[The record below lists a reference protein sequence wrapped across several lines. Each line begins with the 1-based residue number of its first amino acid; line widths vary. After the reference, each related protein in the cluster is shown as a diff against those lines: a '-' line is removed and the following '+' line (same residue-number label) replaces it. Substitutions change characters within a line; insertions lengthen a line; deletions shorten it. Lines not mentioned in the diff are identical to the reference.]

1 MMKRWMIRIG
11 KALGLILAI
20 ILGLVVL
27 ALLVVQI
34 GAVRD
39 PLVQRILASVNASLE
54 GRIEVG
60 EVNGPLLGGAS
71 IHDIAIY
78 DGRSN
83 LAAFIPEATLS
94 YSLGSL
100 IRGQLIV
107 EDVTAERASLVVRT
121 YPDGTLNWTT
131 LTAPSDEEGQP
142 LATPIFVE
150 RVSINDAMLA
160 YVDQATESPDT
171 PDLLGLRDTLLNA
184 LSEASASPA
193 ELRTIWLSAWNA
205 SPRLTDGAPAA
216 PLSATLTALNAGVT
230 ASLYQGDILA
240 DLTRFEVNAGIDWL
254 AGTHTIT
261 LGTSEVRISDNLT
274 HVELGALHVGEL
286 LSLSALRATLI
297 SPEAPADTSPGET
310 DQPTTDAPPV
320 QDIFAHLD
328 TLTLPAATLERF
340 SGQSLGLP
348 GDLRLSARIGGG
360 DQIGALAEL
369 HLPDLAEPIRLS
381 AQLADLTSE
390 TPRYLA
396 TLSTPRLDTTTL
408 APGLDLPQAS
418 TRLRAQV
425 MGMGFDPKTL
435 HAGLRARLDETRYDA
450 YEASLT
456 YLAGD
461 LSEGDIRAQRLAA
474 LSPYLNLFASAHL
487 DPEGRARAVVRTTAD
502 PDQAERAA
510 ELTGT
515 PPVTADLDIDLDA
528 RFNPE
533 QNDLLQA
540 ARSLDLDASW
550 RFEGFDAFDIV
561 INNSRG
567 TLTADL
573 ERVEHANERYRA
585 RYTLDARAAGVRLD
599 GMSLGT
605 LRARDQ
611 GRIELQL
618 PLEDPLASLT
628 DLTNDLRIDLTNLR
642 AQGNRLERASL
653 RATSQKRPDA
663 PRSLQSRLR
672 LRASGIHTPDASV
685 GSVESDLRAT
695 ARLGSGTDPFESL
708 RAFTLKGDLS
718 AEALRAPASDA
729 TITSATLEF
738 DLRGQL
744 DAPLG
749 DVRLQL
755 HELTLGTDT
764 FERADLH
771 LAMASGDTAR
781 LDADLF
787 RDATR
792 RYDVG
797 VTVQHRRRYTDLTL
811 TELHLAS
818 DLTRWETTEESRIG
832 FDGRRLTL
840 DDVELNRQDGNQS
853 IRAHGTFT
861 PGRSQDLELGLRN
874 LAPGQLAHDFHFDQL
889 PDIGGHIDLALTLG
903 GTASHPT
910 VDLRTEASALTYEGE
925 GPFNLSLAADYTDGQ
940 ARIPEVVLSA
950 YEHDILEM
958 SATLPVTF
966 DLQGNTSIHWKK
978 DFRLNLNLA
987 EITLRDF
994 HQPLPILNEYGVEGD
1009 INGRVSWSGS
1019 LENPNLEV
1027 DLNAQGLQFTGEVN
1041 GEFVSLRSIDLATET
1056 TYSPPRGPRGGLN
1069 SRINLDWR
1077 SERIARVHASA
1088 ALPLAQWLRSVT
1100 GYSDEELLWR
1110 EAFLTLPMRLLVDIP
1125 DINLERIPLEQLRQA
1140 DATGEGS
1147 ILIDLDGTIA
1157 RPTGRIDIGLQK
1169 LGWTHFRDMF
1179 IDLNARLGDG
1189 RLNVERLRFEWDGD
1203 EILVADGSL
1212 PLPVEDLLAG
1222 ETLEDIP
1229 LNFRAQLRQLPIS
1242 KLSAFNYEF
1251 ARVRGDIAAYIT
1263 LDGSLRAPRLEA
1275 RAGLF
1280 DTRLGDGSTGTI
1292 SMEVRGEDNLL
1303 NLDARLCRQYGDL
1316 LNMSAALPLNL
1327 DVIALASGANWQAP
1341 GELRVDVTS
1350 DPMELD
1356 KVLPTQ
1362 LLSDLIEEPE
1372 GTLEADLKV
1381 RGDWQEPLIDGQFS
1395 LNQAAITL
1403 VPMGR
1408 RFVDIDADI
1417 ALDNDTLDINTF
1429 VLNDGPSRASL
1440 TGSVGHER
1448 FIPDDVDLRLEANEF
1463 NLAGLAVDFPVYV
1476 STTTTARGSLQG
1488 SPGTINVNIAGLEV
1502 VLTDN
1507 QEQGLHATELDPDI
1521 VILNGNNRN
1530 QTEDQT
1536 NASELA
1542 NRDLSD
1548 PGAMNLR
1555 VNVKVD
1561 RDAWVR
1567 HPIGD
1572 VNIKADIVALLAGTN
1587 ISLTGSA
1594 EAIRGDLEFLGR
1606 RFIVEPSEVV
1616 FTGATPPNP
1625 RLQLEAT
1632 YELDRAIT
1640 QSLGPPSEGDPRI
1653 IFRISGSADNPQLV
1667 LQSDPAMTDTEILF
1681 VLMTGR
1687 PPSRGDVGQDEGVAN
1702 QALGAVSGL
1711 FFGLLQDQ
1719 LAGTVPVDVLRL
1731 EPGDGG
1737 LQGGRLEFGK
1747 YITNDIFVS
1756 YRVQFG
1762 GEEDDATNIVRVEY
1776 HFLPRWMVEL
1786 TYTDRNEGG
1795 ANIFWD
1801 VY

>member
-1 MMKRWMIRIG
+1 MIRIG

-27 ALLVVQI
+27 ALLIVQI

-39 PLVQRILASVNASLE
+39 PLVQRILASVNTSLE
-54 GRIEVG
+54 GRVEVG
-60 EVNGPLLGGAS
+60 EVNGPLLGSAS
-71 IHDIAIY
+71 VRDIAIF
-78 DGRSN
+78 DGRDN

-100 IRGQLIV
+100 IRGQLVIDEV
-107 EDVTAERASLVVRT
+107 AAQRPGVVVRT
-121 YPDGTLNWTT
+121 YPDGALNWTT
-131 LTAPSDEEGQP
+131 LTQPSEEPSKP
-142 LATPIFVE
+142 LGFPIFVE
-150 RVSINDAMLA
+150 RVALNDAMLA
-160 YVDQATESPDT
+160 YVNQATESPDS
-171 PDLLGLRDTLLNA
+171 PDLVQHRDALLNA
-184 LSEASASPA
+184 LSQAAQTPA
-193 ELRTIWLSAWNA
+193 ELPNLWRSAWTA
-205 SPRLTDGAPAA
+205 SAPSTDGAPAA
-216 PLSATLTALNAGVT
+216 PLSASLTDLNAEAS
-230 ASLYQGDILA
+230 ASLYQRDILV
-240 DLTRFEVNAGIDWL
+240 DLTRFDVNAELDWL
-254 AGTHTIT
+254 AGTHPIS
-261 LGTSEVRISDNLT
+261 LGTSEVRISETLT
-274 HVELGALHVGEL
+274 HAELGALKVGDL

-297 SPEAPADTSPGET
+297 LPEAPAEASTESDDEAIA
-310 DQPTTDAPPV
+310 APPFREV
-320 QDIFAHLD
+320 FAHLD
-328 TLTLPAATLERF
+328 TLTLPATTLERF
-340 SGQSLGLP
+340 SGQELGLP
-348 GDLRLSARIGGG
+348 GELRLSARVSGT
-360 DQIGALAEL
+360 DQIEALANL
-369 HLPDLAEPIRLS
+369 HLPDTEEPILLS
-381 AQLADLTSE
+381 AQLADFTSE

-396 TLSTPRLDTTTL
+396 TLSTPRLDTATL
-408 APGLDLPQAS
+408 APALDLPPAS

-435 HAGLRARLDETRYDA
+435 HTGLRLRLDETRYDT
-450 YEASLT
+450 YEASLA
-456 YLAGD
+456 YVAGD
-461 LSEGDIRAQRLAA
+461 LSEGDIRAHRLAA

-502 PDQAERAA
+502 PDQARRTA

-515 PPVTADLDIDLDA
+515 PPVTADLAIDLDA
-528 RFNPE
+528 AFDPE
-533 QNDLLQA
+533 QNDPLQA
-540 ARSLDLDASW
+540 AQTVDLDANW

-567 TLTADL
+567 TLTADV
-573 ERVEHANERYRA
+573 ERVGASAERFRG
-585 RYTLDARAAGVRLD
+585 RYTLDARAAGVRFD
-599 GMSLGT
+599 GFSLGT
-605 LRARDQ
+605 FRARDQ

-618 PLEDPLASLT
+618 PLDDPLASLT
-628 DLTNDLRIDLTNLR
+628 DLNNDLRLDLTNLR
-642 AQGNRLERASL
+642 AQGNHLERASL
-653 RATSQKRPDA
+653 RATSEKRPDA

-672 LRASGIHTPDASV
+672 LKASGIHTPDASV
-685 GSVESDLRAT
+685 DHVESDLRAT

-708 RAFTLKGDLS
+708 RAFTLSGDLS
-718 AEALRAPASDA
+718 TESLRAPASDA
-729 TITSATLEF
+729 TIASATLGV

-744 DAPLG
+744 NAPLG
-749 DVRLQL
+749 DLRLQL
-755 HELTLGTDT
+755 DEVTLGTET
-764 FERADLH
+764 FERADLRV
-771 LAMASGDTAR
+771 AMASGDTAR
-781 LDADLF
+781 VEAEIW

-792 RYDVG
+792 RYDLG
-797 VTVQHRRRYTDLTL
+797 ATVKHQEQYTDLTL

-818 DLTRWETTEESRIG
+818 DQTRWETTEESRIH

-840 DDVELNRQDGNQS
+840 DDLELNRQDSNQS

-861 PGRSQDLELGLRN
+861 PGRSQDLELAIRN
-874 LAPGQLAHDFHFDQL
+874 LAPGQLSSDFHLDQL
-889 PDIGGHIDLALTLG
+889 PDIGGQIDLAMTLG
-903 GTASHPT
+903 GTASNPT
-910 VDLRTEASALTYEGE
+910 LDVKTDASAITYEGE
-925 GPFNLSLAADYTDGQ
+925 GPFNLSLSADYADGE
-940 ARIPEVVLSA
+940 ARIPEVTLSA
-950 YEHDILEM
+950 YEQDILEM
-958 SATLPVTF
+958 SATLPLRF
-966 DLQGNTSIHWKK
+966 DLEGNTSIDWDE
-978 DFRLNLNLA
+978 DFRINLDLA

-994 HQPLPILNEYGVEGD
+994 HQPLPILNDYGIEGD
-1009 INGRVSWSGS
+1009 VNGRIRWSGS

-1041 GEFVSLRSIDLATET
+1041 GDFISLRSIDLATQT
-1056 TYSPPRGPRGGLN
+1056 TYSPPRGRRGGLD

-1077 SERIARVHASA
+1077 SERIARIHASA
-1088 ALPLAQWLRSVT
+1088 ALPLAQWLRSAT
-1100 GYSDEELLWR
+1100 GYSDEEILWR
-1110 EAFLTLPMRLLVDIP
+1110 DAFLTLPVRLLVDIP
-1125 DINLERIPLEQLRQA
+1125 DINLESIPIQQLREA

-1147 ILIDLDGTIA
+1147 ILIDLDGTVA

-1179 IDLNARLGDG
+1179 IDINARLGDG
-1189 RLNVERLRFEWDGD
+1189 RLNVERLRFEWDAD

-1212 PLPVEDLLAG
+1212 PLPIEDFLAG
-1222 ETLEDIP
+1222 RTLEDIP

-1251 ARVRGDIAAYIT
+1251 ARVRGDIAAYLT

-1292 SMEVRGEDNLL
+1292 SMEIRGEDNLL
-1303 NLDARLCRQYGDL
+1303 NLDARLCRQYSDL
-1316 LNMSAALPLNL
+1316 ATMTAALPVNL
-1327 DVIALASGANWQAP
+1327 DVIALAGGADWQAP
-1341 GELRVDVTS
+1341 GELRVDVKS
-1350 DPMELD
+1350 EPMELD

-1362 LLSDLIEEPE
+1362 LLSDVIEEPE
-1372 GTLEADLKV
+1372 GTLEADLEV
-1381 RGDWQEPLIDGQFS
+1381 RGDWQNPTIDGQFD
-1395 LNQAAITL
+1395 LDKAAITI
-1403 VPMGR
+1403 VPIGR

-1429 VLNDGPSRASL
+1429 VLNDGPSRATL
-1440 TGSVGHER
+1440 TGSVGHDR
-1448 FIPDDVDLRLEANEF
+1448 FIPDEVDLRLESSEF

-1488 SPGTINVNIAGLEV
+1488 SPGNIDVNVGGLEV

-1507 QEQGLHATELDPDI
+1507 QEQGLHTTELDPDI
-1521 VILNGNNRN
+1521 VVLNGRNQN
-1530 QTEDQT
+1530 QTEEQT
-1536 NASELA
+1536 DASELA

-1555 VNVKVD
+1555 VNVTVD

-1572 VNIKADIVALLAGTN
+1572 VNIQADIVALLAGTN
-1587 ISLTGSA
+1587 VSLTGSA

-1606 RFIVEPSEVV
+1606 RFIVQPSEVV

-1640 QSLGPPSEGDPRI
+1640 QALGPPSEGDPRI
-1653 IFRISGSADNPQLV
+1653 IFRITGSADNPQLL

-1762 GEEDDATNIVRVEY
+1762 GDEDDATNIVRVEY

>member
-1 MMKRWMIRIG
+1 MKRWMIRIG
-11 KALGLILAI
+11 KALGLVLAI
-20 ILGLVVL
+20 TLGLIVL

-39 PLVQRILASVNASLE
+39 PLVQRILASVNTSLE

-60 EVNGPLLGGAS
+60 EVNGPLLGRAS
-71 IHDIAIY
+71 VRDIAIY
-78 DGRSN
+78 DGRDN

-100 IRGQLIV
+100 THGQLVIEEV
-107 EDVTAERASLVVRT
+107 AAERPALVVRT

-131 LTAPSDEEGQP
+131 LAAPSEEEGQP

-150 RVSINDAMLA
+150 RVAINNATLA
-160 YVDQATESPDT
+160 YLDQATESPET
-171 PDLLGLRDTLLNA
+171 PDLLQQRDTLLNA
-184 LSEASASPA
+184 LTQAADTPA
-193 ELRTIWLSAWNA
+193 QLSTLWRDAWNA
-205 SPRLTDGAPAA
+205 SSPRADGAPAA
-216 PLSATLTALNAGVT
+216 PRSASLTDLNAEAS
-230 ASLYQGDILA
+230 ASLYQRDILA
-240 DLTRFEVNAGIDWL
+240 DLTRFGVNAELDWL
-254 AGTHTIT
+254 ADALAIR
-261 LGTSEVRISDNLT
+261 LGESQVRISDTLT
-274 HVELGALHVGEL
+274 HVELGALKIDDL
-286 LSLSALRATLI
+286 LSLSALRATLVL
-297 SPEAPADTSPGET
+297 PETPADANAEPGDDVDNAT
-310 DQPTTDAPPV
+310 PPF
-320 QDIFAHLD
+320 QELSAHLD

-340 SGQSLGLP
+340 SAQDLGLP
-348 GDLRLSARIGGG
+348 GDLRVSARVGGS
-360 DQIGALAEL
+360 DQLGALAEV
-369 HLPDLAEPIRLS
+369 HLPGIDEPLRLS
-381 AQLADLTSE
+381 AQLADITSE

-396 TLSTPRLDTTTL
+396 TLSTPPVDTDTL
-408 APGLDLPQAS
+408 VPGLDLPQIG

-425 MGMGFDPKTL
+425 MGMGFDPQML
-435 HAGLRARLDETRYDA
+435 HTGLRARLDETRYDDS

-502 PDQAERAA
+502 PAQAERTAD
-510 ELTGT
+510 LTGT
-515 PPVTADLDIDLDA
+515 PPVTADLAVDLDA
-528 RFNPE
+528 TFNPE
-533 QNDLLQA
+533 QSDLLQA
-540 ARSLDLDASW
+540 ARALDLDASW

-573 ERVEHANERYRA
+573 ERVESTTDRYRG
-585 RYTLDARAAGVRLD
+585 RYTLDARAAGVRFD

-611 GRIELQL
+611 GRVELQL
-618 PLEDPLASLT
+618 PLDDPLAGLT
-628 DLTNDLRIDLTNLR
+628 DLNNDLRIDLTNLR
-642 AQGNRLERASL
+642 VQDNRLERASL

-672 LRASGIHTPDASV
+672 LKASGIATPDASV
-685 GSVESDLRAT
+685 DQLESDLRAT
-695 ARLGSGTDPFESL
+695 ARLGSGSDPFESL
-708 RAFTLKGDLS
+708 RAFTLAGELS
-718 AEALRAPASDA
+718 ADALRAPASNA
-729 TITSATLEF
+729 TIASATVGL
-738 DLRGQL
+738 DLRGRL

-755 HELTLGTDT
+755 NELTLGTET
-764 FERADLH
+764 FERADLR

-781 LDADLF
+781 LEAELW

-797 VTVQHRRRYTDLTL
+797 ATVQHRRRYTDLTL

-818 DLTRWETTEESRIG
+818 DLTRWETTEESRLN

-840 DDVELNRQDGNQS
+840 DDVELNRRDDNQS

-861 PGRSQDLELGLRN
+861 PGRSQDLEIGLRN
-874 LAPGQLAHDFHFDQL
+874 VAPGQLARDFHLDQL
-889 PDIGGHIDLALTLG
+889 PDIGGQIDLALALG
-903 GTASHPT
+903 GTASNPT
-910 VDLRTEASALTYEGE
+910 VELQTDASALTYEGE
-925 GPFNLSLAADYTDGQ
+925 GPFNLTLAANYADGQ
-940 ARIPEVVLSA
+940 ARIPEFTLSA
-950 YEHDILEM
+950 YDQDILEM
-958 SATLPVTF
+958 NATLPVSF
-966 DLQGNTSIHWKK
+966 NLNGDYAIDWDK
-978 DFRLNLNLA
+978 DVRLNLDLA

-994 HQPLPILNEYGVEGD
+994 HQPLPILNDYGIEGD
-1009 INGRVSWSGS
+1009 VNGRIRWSGS
-1019 LENPNLEV
+1019 LDNPNLEV
-1027 DLNAQGLQFTGEVN
+1027 DLNAQGLQFSGEVN
-1041 GEFVSLRSIDLATET
+1041 GDFISLRSIDLATQT
-1056 TYSPPRGPRGGLN
+1056 TYSPHRGRRGGLD

-1077 SERIARVHASA
+1077 SERIARVRASA
-1088 ALPLAQWLRSVT
+1088 ALPLAQWLRSAT
-1100 GYSDEELLWR
+1100 GYSDEEILWR
-1110 EAFLTLPMRLLVDIP
+1110 DAFLTLPVRLLVDIP
-1125 DINLERIPLEQLRQA
+1125 DINLERIPLEQLREA

-1179 IDLNARLGDG
+1179 IDLNARLGEG
-1189 RLNVERLRFEWDGD
+1189 RLNVERLRFEWDAD

-1222 ETLEDIP
+1222 ETLDDIP
-1229 LNFRAQLRQLPIS
+1229 LSFRAQLRQLPIS

-1292 SMEVRGEDNLL
+1292 SMEIRGDDNLL
-1303 NLDARLCRQYGDL
+1303 NLDARLCRQYSDL
-1316 LNMSAALPLNL
+1316 ATMTAALPVNL
-1327 DVIALASGANWQAP
+1327 DVIALASGADWQTP
-1341 GELRVDVTS
+1341 GELRVDVKS

-1372 GTLEADLKV
+1372 GTLEADLKI
-1381 RGDWQEPLIDGQFS
+1381 RGDWQEPRIDGQFN
-1395 LNQAAITL
+1395 LDKAAITL
-1403 VPMGR
+1403 VPLGR

-1429 VLNDGPSRASL
+1429 VLNDGPSRATL
-1440 TGSVGHER
+1440 TGSVSHER
-1448 FIPDDVDLRLEANEF
+1448 FIPDEVDLRLEAREF

-1488 SPGTINVNIAGLEV
+1488 SPGNINVNVAGLEV

-1507 QEQGLHATELDPDI
+1507 QEQGLHTTELDPDI
-1521 VILNGNNRN
+1521 VIMDGRNRN

-1536 NASELA
+1536 DASELA

-1555 VNVKVD
+1555 VNVTVD

-1572 VNIKADIVALLAGTN
+1572 VNIQADIVALLAGTN
-1587 ISLTGSA
+1587 VSLTGSA

-1606 RFIVEPSEVV
+1606 RFTVEPSEVV

-1653 IFRISGSADNPQLV
+1653 IFRISGSADNPKLV